1 MKDPIAFKALNDPNT
16 MYWHQA
22 MRQQDAIHFKNAVI
36 KEFND
41 HTKRNHWK
49 LIERS
54 RVPDGKNILPAVW
67 AMKRKRDI
75 KTRKVIK
82 YKARLNIHG
91 GKQVF
96 GEDY

>member
-1 MKDPIAFKALNDPNT
+1 MHNMNI
-16 MYWHQA
+16 
-22 MRQQDAIHFKNAVI
+22 
-36 KEFND
+36 ND

-67 AMKRKRDI
+67 SMKRKRDI

-96 GEDY
+96 GEDYVLVTHCIPALKRPCAH